1 MRAHKG
7 PAAGVV
13 EVALHEEVEQVSG
26 VAADG
31 AQLGVAALEGFVA
44 QRGAHVS
51 PAVEEGAGELG
62 KHGREFLTSS
72 FRPDVN
78 ERSV

>member
-1 MRAHKG
+1 MRSHKR

-31 AQLGVAALEGFVA
+31 AQLRVTALEDFIA

-51 PAVEEGAGELG
+51 PAVEEGTGELG
-62 KHGREFLTSS
+62 KHGCVLLMS
-72 FRPDVN
+72 F
-78 ERSV
+78 